1 MMLKILFIVCIIL
14 AVIGVIE
21 SYIINKLQQ
30 VNEQLEKE
38 LNCVVDTNHELMRQ
52 LKEARNELDVKAKK
66 RKESETKINNL
77 YNGDSVNNA
86 INGLSKPKN

>member
-1 MMLKILFIVCIIL
+1 MMLKILFVVCIVL
-14 AVIGVIE
+14 AIIGVIE
-21 SYIINKLQQ
+21 SYIINKMQQ

-66 RKESETKINNL
+66 RKESAEKINNL

-86 INGLSKPKN
+86 INGLSKSKS

>member
-1 MMLKILFIVCIIL
+1 MMLKILFVVCIIL
-14 AVIGVIE
+14 AAIGVIE
-21 SYIINKLQQ
+21 SYIINKMQQ

-38 LNCVVDTNHELMRQ
+38 LNCVVDTNHELMKQ

-77 YNGDSVNNA
+77 YNGDSVSNA
-86 INGLSKPKN
+86 INGLSKSKS